1 MPQLSRRS
9 LLAAV
14 SGAAVL
20 AAVAAV
26 PNPLAPVRAAEPAPV
41 PVRGGTLSII
51 LQPEPVTLT
60 PVANVAQPTQLV
72 AGNVFDGLVSYG
84 FDLKPQPL
92 LAESWEVAPDGLTI
106 TFRLRQ
112 GVRWHDGKPFT
123 AADVKW
129 SLENVWKTIHPRNKA
144 LFENVSA
151 VETPDDHT
159 VVLRFSKPSLPIFS
173 VLNGVGA
180 PILPKHLYDGT
191 DILNN
196 PYNNKPVGTGP
207 FVFKE
212 WKRGEYVLLE
222 RNPDYWQPGRPY
234 LDRIIFRVIPD
245 AAARA
250 AAIEKGEV
258 QYAPFNPVPFRD
270 VERLAALPHLK
281 VETRG
286 YEWLSPVL
294 YFDLNVENPAL
305 KDVRVRQAIAH
316 AVDRDALARVVWF
329 GYAKPAVSPVP
340 STLAAFHDPDVPKY
354 PFDLKKAEALL
365 DQAGFPR
372 GADGTR
378 FTLAHDYLPYGDD
391 YRRTGEFLKQALK
404 KVGIEVN
411 IRAQDSA
418 AFIKRVYADRDFDIS
433 SSYNAA
439 FPDPQIGVV
448 REYWSGW
455 LGTKTPW
462 TNGSGYR
469 NAEVDRLIEHAA
481 VEGNPQARAA
491 DFRAF
496 QQIVQRDLPTLPLLE
511 LKFFTIHAANLN
523 GAVQQGDQV
532 YSSLREAWL
541 APDAA
546 KGN

>member
-1 MPQLSRRS
+1 MASFSRRQF
-9 LLAAV
+9 LAAA
-14 SGAAVL
+14 SALALAAAVDPTHL
-20 AAVAAV
+20 QAAAVADG
-26 PNPLAPVRAAEPAPV
+26 
-41 PVRGGTLSII
+41 PVRGGALSII

-60 PVANVAQPTQLV
+60 PVANVAQPTQVV
-72 AGNVFDGLVSYG
+72 AGNVFDGLVTYG
-84 FDLKPQPL
+84 FDLKPAPQ

-106 TFRLRQ
+106 SFHLRK
-112 GVRWHDGKPFT
+112 GVTWHDGKPFT
-123 AADVKW
+123 ASDVKW

-159 VVLRFSKPSLPIFS
+159 VVLKFSKPSLPIFS

-180 PILPKHLYDGT
+180 PILPRHLYEGT

-212 WKRGEYVLLE
+212 WRKGEYLVLE
-222 RNPDYWQPGRPY
+222 RNPAYWDAGKPY
-234 LDRIIFRVIPD
+234 LDKLVFRVIPD

-270 VERLAALPHLK
+270 VERLAALPNLK

-294 YFDLNVENPAL
+294 YFDLNVENPYL

-316 AVDRDALARVVWF
+316 AVDKAALAKVVWF
-329 GYAKPAVSPVP
+329 GYGKPAVSPIP
-340 STLAAFHDPDVPKY
+340 STLTAFHDPSVPTY
-354 PFDLKKAEALL
+354 PFDPKKAEALL
-365 DQAGFPR
+365 DEAGFKR
-372 GADGTR
+372 GTDGVR
-378 FTLAHDYLPYGDD
+378 FALTHDFLPYGDD

-404 KVGIEVN
+404 RVGIEVA
-411 IRAQDSA
+411 IRAQDSG

-469 NAEVDRLIEHAA
+469 NAEVDALIEKAA

-491 DFRAF
+491 AFRAF
-496 QQIVQRDLPTLPLLE
+496 QQIVQRDVPTLPLLE
-511 LKFFTIHAANLN
+511 LKFFTVHAANLK
-523 GAVQQGDQV
+523 GAVEQGDQV
-532 YSSLREAWL
+532 YSSLRNAWFEAPN
-541 APDAA
+541 PDAP

>member
-1 MPQLSRRS
+1 MAPFSRRRF
-9 LLAAV
+9 LAAA
-14 SGAAVL
+14 SALALTAAVGPTHL
-20 AAVAAV
+20 
-26 PNPLAPVRAAEPAPV
+26 RAAAAADG
-41 PVRGGTLSII
+41 PVRGGALSII

-60 PVANVAQPTQLV
+60 PVANVAQPTQVV
-72 AGNVFDGLVSYG
+72 AGNIFDGLVTYG
-84 FDLKPQPL
+84 FDLKPAPQ
-92 LAESWEVAPDGLTI
+92 LAESWEVASDGLTI
-106 TFRLRQ
+106 TFHLRK
-112 GVRWHDGKPFT
+112 GVTWHDGKPFT
-123 AADVKW
+123 ASDVKW

-151 VETPDDHT
+151 VEKPDDHT
-159 VVLRFSKPSLPIFS
+159 VVLKFSKPSLPIFS

-180 PILPKHLYDGT
+180 PILPKHLYEGT

-212 WKRGEYVLLE
+212 WRKGEYLVLE
-222 RNPDYWQPGRPY
+222 RNPAYWDAGKPY
-234 LDRIIFRVIPD
+234 LDKLVFRVIPD

-270 VERLAALPHLK
+270 VERLAALPNLK

-294 YFDLNVENPAL
+294 YFDLNVENPYL

-316 AVDRDALARVVWF
+316 AVDKAALAKVVWF
-329 GYAKPAVSPVP
+329 GYGKPAVSPIP
-340 STLAAFHDPDVPKY
+340 STLTAFHDPSVPTY
-354 PFDLKKAEALL
+354 PFDPKKAEALL
-365 DQAGFPR
+365 DEAGFKR
-372 GADGTR
+372 GTDGVR
-378 FTLAHDYLPYGDD
+378 FALTHDFLPYGDD

-404 KVGIEVN
+404 RVGIEVA
-411 IRAQDSA
+411 IRAQDSG

-469 NAEVDRLIEHAA
+469 NAQVDALIERAA

-491 DFRAF
+491 AFRAF
-496 QQIVQRDLPTLPLLE
+496 QQIVQRDVPTLPLLE
-511 LKFFTIHAANLN
+511 LKFFTVHAANLK
-523 GAVQQGDQV
+523 GAVEQGDQV
-532 YSSLREAWL
+532 YSSLRNAWFEAPSAD
-541 APDAA
+541 AP

>member
-1 MPQLSRRS
+1 MAPFSRRRF
-9 LLAAV
+9 LAAA
-14 SGAAVL
+14 SALALTAAVGPTHL
-20 AAVAAV
+20 
-26 PNPLAPVRAAEPAPV
+26 RAAAAADG
-41 PVRGGTLSII
+41 PVRGGALSII

-60 PVANVAQPTQLV
+60 PVANVAQPTQVV
-72 AGNVFDGLVSYG
+72 AGNVFDGLVTYG
-84 FDLKPQPL
+84 FDLKPAPQ

-106 TFRLRQ
+106 TFHLRK
-112 GVRWHDGKPFT
+112 GVTWHDGKPFT
-123 AADVKW
+123 ASDVKW

-151 VETPDDHT
+151 VEKPDDHT
-159 VVLRFSKPSLPIFS
+159 VVLKFSKPSLPIFS

-180 PILPKHLYDGT
+180 PILPKHLYEGT

-212 WKRGEYVLLE
+212 WRKGEYLVLE
-222 RNPDYWQPGRPY
+222 RNPAYWDAGKPY
-234 LDRIIFRVIPD
+234 LDKLVFRVIPD

-270 VERLAALPHLK
+270 VERLAALPNLK

-294 YFDLNVENPAL
+294 YFDLNVENPYL

-316 AVDRDALARVVWF
+316 AVDKAALAKVVWF
-329 GYAKPAVSPVP
+329 GYGKPAVSPIP
-340 STLAAFHDPDVPKY
+340 STLTAFHDPSVPTY
-354 PFDLKKAEALL
+354 PFDPKKAEALL
-365 DQAGFPR
+365 DEAGFKR
-372 GADGTR
+372 GTDGVR
-378 FTLAHDYLPYGDD
+378 FALTHDFLPYGDD

-404 KVGIEVN
+404 RVGIEVA
-411 IRAQDSA
+411 IRAQDSG

-469 NAEVDRLIEHAA
+469 NAQVDALIERAA

-491 DFRAF
+491 AFRAF
-496 QQIVQRDLPTLPLLE
+496 QQIVQRDVPTLPLLE
-511 LKFFTIHAANLN
+511 LKFFTVHAANLK
-523 GAVQQGDQV
+523 GAVEQGDQV
-532 YSSLREAWL
+532 YSSLRNAWFEAPSAD
-541 APDAA
+541 AP

>member
-1 MPQLSRRS
+1 MAPFSRRRF
-9 LLAAV
+9 LAAA
-14 SGAAVL
+14 SALAL
-20 AAVAAV
+20 AASVGPTHLQAA
-26 PNPLAPVRAAEPAPV
+26 AAADG

-60 PVANVAQPTQLV
+60 PVANVAQPTQVV
-72 AGNVFDGLVSYG
+72 AGNVFDGLVTYG
-84 FDLKPQPL
+84 FDLKPAPQ

-106 TFRLRQ
+106 TFQLRK
-112 GVRWHDGKPFT
+112 GVTWHDGKPFT
-123 AADVKW
+123 ASDVKW

-159 VVLRFSKPSLPIFS
+159 VVLKFSKPSLPIFS

-180 PILPKHLYDGT
+180 PILPKHLYEGT

-212 WKRGEYVLLE
+212 WRKGEYLVLE
-222 RNPDYWQPGRPY
+222 RNPAYWDAGKPY
-234 LDRIIFRVIPD
+234 LDKLVFRVIPD

-270 VERLAALPHLK
+270 VERLAALPNLK

-294 YFDLNVENPAL
+294 YFDFNVENPYL

-316 AVDRDALARVVWF
+316 AVDKAALAKVVWF
-329 GYAKPAVSPVP
+329 GYGKPAVSPIP
-340 STLAAFHDPDVPKY
+340 STLTAFHDPSVPAY
-354 PFDLKKAEALL
+354 PFDPKKAEALL
-365 DQAGFPR
+365 DEAGFKR
-372 GADGTR
+372 GTDGVR
-378 FTLAHDYLPYGDD
+378 FALTHDFLPYGDD

-404 KVGIEVN
+404 RVGIEVA
-411 IRAQDSA
+411 IRAQDSG

-469 NAEVDRLIEHAA
+469 NAQVDALIERAA

-496 QQIVQRDLPTLPLLE
+496 QQIVQRDVPTLPLLE
-511 LKFFTIHAANLN
+511 LKFFTVHAANLK
-523 GAVQQGDQV
+523 GAVEQGDQV
-532 YSSLREAWL
+532 YSSLRNAWFEAPNTD
-541 APDAA
+541 AP

>member
-1 MPQLSRRS
+1 MAPFSRRRF
-9 LLAAV
+9 LAAA
-14 SGAAVL
+14 SALALTAAVGPPHL
-20 AAVAAV
+20 
-26 PNPLAPVRAAEPAPV
+26 RAAAAADG
-41 PVRGGTLSII
+41 PVRGGALSII

-60 PVANVAQPTQLV
+60 PVANVAQPTQVV
-72 AGNVFDGLVSYG
+72 AGNVFDGLVTYG
-84 FDLKPQPL
+84 FDLKPAPQ

-106 TFRLRQ
+106 TFHLRK
-112 GVRWHDGKPFT
+112 GVTWHDGKPFT
-123 AADVKW
+123 ASDVKW

-151 VETPDDHT
+151 VEKPDDHT
-159 VVLRFSKPSLPIFS
+159 VVLKFSKPSLPIFS

-180 PILPKHLYDGT
+180 PILPKHLYEGT

-212 WKRGEYVLLE
+212 WRKGEYLVLE
-222 RNPDYWQPGRPY
+222 RNPAYWDAGKPY
-234 LDRIIFRVIPD
+234 LDKLVFRVIPD

-270 VERLAALPHLK
+270 VERLAALPNLK

-294 YFDLNVENPAL
+294 YFDLNVENPYL

-316 AVDRDALARVVWF
+316 AVDKAALAKVVWF
-329 GYAKPAVSPVP
+329 GYGKPAVSPIP
-340 STLAAFHDPDVPKY
+340 STLTAFHDPSVPTY
-354 PFDLKKAEALL
+354 PFDPKKAEALL
-365 DQAGFPR
+365 DEAGFKR
-372 GADGTR
+372 GTDGVR
-378 FTLAHDYLPYGDD
+378 FALTHDFLPYGDD

-404 KVGIEVN
+404 RVGIEVA
-411 IRAQDSA
+411 IRAQDSG

-469 NAEVDRLIEHAA
+469 NAQVDALIERAA

-491 DFRAF
+491 AFRAF
-496 QQIVQRDLPTLPLLE
+496 QQIVQRDVPTLPLLE
-511 LKFFTIHAANLN
+511 LKFFTVHAANLK
-523 GAVQQGDQV
+523 GAVEQGDQV
-532 YSSLREAWL
+532 YSSLRNAWFEAPSAD
-541 APDAA
+541 AP

>member
-1 MPQLSRRS
+1 MAPFSRRRF
-9 LLAAV
+9 LAAASAV
-14 SGAAVL
+14 ALAAAVGPTHL
-20 AAVAAV
+20 
-26 PNPLAPVRAAEPAPV
+26 RAAAAADG

-60 PVANVAQPTQLV
+60 PVANVAQPTQVV
-72 AGNVFDGLVSYG
+72 AGNVFDGLVTYG
-84 FDLKPQPL
+84 FDLKPAPQ

-106 TFRLRQ
+106 TFHLRK
-112 GVRWHDGKPFT
+112 GVTWHDGKPFT
-123 AADVKW
+123 ASDVKW

-144 LFENVSA
+144 LFENVST

-159 VVLRFSKPSLPIFS
+159 VVLKFSKPSLPIFS

-180 PILPKHLYDGT
+180 PILPKHLYEGT

-212 WKRGEYVLLE
+212 WRKGEYLVLE
-222 RNPDYWQPGRPY
+222 RNPAYWDAGKPY
-234 LDRIIFRVIPD
+234 LDKLVFRVIPD

-270 VERLAALPHLK
+270 VERLAALPNLK

-294 YFDLNVENPAL
+294 YFDLNVENPYL

-316 AVDRDALARVVWF
+316 AVDKAALAKVVWF
-329 GYAKPAVSPVP
+329 GYGKPAVSPIP
-340 STLAAFHDPDVPKY
+340 STLAAFHDPSVPAY
-354 PFDLKKAEALL
+354 PFDPKKAEALL
-365 DQAGFPR
+365 DEAGFKR
-372 GADGTR
+372 GTDGVR
-378 FTLAHDYLPYGDD
+378 FALTHDFLPYGDD

-404 KVGIEVN
+404 RVGIEVA
-411 IRAQDSA
+411 IRAQDSG

-469 NAEVDRLIEHAA
+469 NAQVDALIERAA

-496 QQIVQRDLPTLPLLE
+496 QQIVQRDVPTLPLLE
-511 LKFFTIHAANLN
+511 LKFFTVHAANLK
-523 GAVQQGDQV
+523 GAVEQGDQV
-532 YSSLREAWL
+532 YSSLRNAWFEAPSAD
-541 APDAA
+541 AP

>member
-1 MPQLSRRS
+1 MAPFSRRRF
-9 LLAAV
+9 LAAASAV
-14 SGAAVL
+14 ALAAAVGPTHL
-20 AAVAAV
+20 
-26 PNPLAPVRAAEPAPV
+26 RAAAAADG
-41 PVRGGTLSII
+41 PVRGGALSII

-60 PVANVAQPTQLV
+60 PVANVAQPTQVV
-72 AGNVFDGLVSYG
+72 AGNVFDGLVTYG
-84 FDLKPQPL
+84 FDLKPAPQ

-106 TFRLRQ
+106 TFHLRK
-112 GVRWHDGKPFT
+112 GVTWHDGKPFT
-123 AADVKW
+123 ASDVKW

-159 VVLRFSKPSLPIFS
+159 VVLKFSKPSLPIFS

-180 PILPKHLYDGT
+180 PILPKHLYEGT

-212 WKRGEYVLLE
+212 WRKGEYLVLE
-222 RNPDYWQPGRPY
+222 RNPAYWDAGKPY
-234 LDRIIFRVIPD
+234 LDKLVFRVIPD

-270 VERLAALPHLK
+270 VERLAALPNLK

-294 YFDLNVENPAL
+294 YFDLNVENPYL

-316 AVDRDALARVVWF
+316 AVDKAALAKVVWF
-329 GYAKPAVSPVP
+329 GYGKPAVSPIP
-340 STLAAFHDPDVPKY
+340 STLAAFHDPSVPTY
-354 PFDLKKAEALL
+354 PFDPKKAEALL
-365 DQAGFPR
+365 DEAGFKR
-372 GADGTR
+372 GTDGVR
-378 FTLAHDYLPYGDD
+378 FALTHDFLPYGDD

-404 KVGIEVN
+404 RVGIEVA
-411 IRAQDSA
+411 IRAQDSG

-469 NAEVDRLIEHAA
+469 NAQVDALIERAA

-496 QQIVQRDLPTLPLLE
+496 QQIVQRDVPTLPLLE
-511 LKFFTIHAANLN
+511 LKFFTVHAANLK
-523 GAVQQGDQV
+523 GAVEQGDQV
-532 YSSLREAWL
+532 YSSLRNAWFEAPSAD
-541 APDAA
+541 AP